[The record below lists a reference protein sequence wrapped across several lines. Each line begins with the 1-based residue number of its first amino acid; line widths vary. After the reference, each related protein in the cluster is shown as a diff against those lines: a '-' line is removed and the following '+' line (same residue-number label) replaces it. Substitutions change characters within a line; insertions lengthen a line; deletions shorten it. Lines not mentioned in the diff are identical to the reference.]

1 MALFGDLFGSLLDH
15 FPKIK
20 QLFNLGQRVV
30 KHFTGTFDA
39 GLQLFHSFASEID
52 AFKNFKEDFRIKNR
66 VVNIERAITKTK
78 ELVQGL
84 FDSWKAVLDL
94 IKNVSTKIEIGGAAE
109 VVEAASGIGLPVAL
123 VNAIVLIVEILD
135 TIRNVIDD
143 LQTIVDE
150 VTRIR
155 QAIESADTIFLPQHN
170 ARKTV
175 KLAGGG
181 SSRIRLGKLH
191 SVQ

>member
-1 MALFGDLFGSLLDH
+1 MGLFDDPFGYLLNH

-20 QLFNLGQRVV
+20 QLFEFGQRIV

-39 GLQLFHSFASEID
+39 GVKLFNSFASEIA

-78 ELVQGL
+78 ELVQGI

-94 IKNVSTKIEIGGAAE
+94 IKNVTTKVEIGGAAE
-109 VVEAASGIGLPVAL
+109 IVEAASGIGLPVAL

-150 VTRIR
+150 ITRIR
-155 QAIESADTIFLPQHN
+155 EAIESADTIFLPQHN
-170 ARKTV
+170 PRKKL
-175 KLAGGG
+175 KLADG
-181 SSRIRLGKLH
+181 SSLNIRLGKLH
-191 SVQ
+191 PVQ